1 MCKQFI
7 LCSITAEI
15 RSEWSLSSQV
25 NIFWWTVSLRTKEDD
40 LLGVLFPQLTGAWG
54 CRWDRS
60 FFFFPLTVVIR
71 EENVFTI
78 RQCLLWSWTASAEPH
93 SVFCQCCGLHCL
105 LVLLVS
111 AVIWINT
118 GPPHQ
123 PSGCLL
129 LCCFCPLITSQ
140 KFPAQAGLLNMHTWL
155 TYTHMCNI
163 RAKKVSSL
171 FCPAYIFQCRNWVFK
186 LYLSSLLKV
195 CWSQI

>member
-1 MCKQFI
+1 MI
-7 LCSITAEI
+7 LQQTSSAGSDCVRAVYYMFHHCRNKEKKKSQQPSKHFLVDSFFTSQRGRFAGSFVSSINW
-15 RSEWSLSSQV
+15 R
-25 NIFWWTVSLRTKEDD
+25 
-40 LLGVLFPQLTGAWG
+40 LGVQMGSLF
-54 CRWDRS
+54 

-71 EENVFTI
+71 KENVFTI

-93 SVFCQCCGLHCL
+93 SVFCQYCGLRCL

-140 KFPAQAGLLNMHTWL
+140 KFPAQARHLNMPMWL
-155 TYTHMCNI
+155 TVHTLTC
-163 RAKKVSSL
+163 AT
-171 FCPAYIFQCRNWVFK
+171 
-186 LYLSSLLKV
+186 
-195 CWSQI
+195 